1 MKKGLILAIMM
12 VVAVGLALPVYAE
25 APVIRTLPVIIIGNA
40 EAADQGDSIDWL
52 QKDDT
57 VPWNISKSVL
67 RFLSDPTEV
76 GPYINLVDLVDWRN
90 ETFGES
96 TYRFYWSSAGD
107 TSGIKL
113 KVGQSWGEATEL
125 SLAQLDALTSPA
137 LANYGAAPPDAADI
151 LREDNQQ
158 MSLLNITA
166 MTLKSGTGVND
177 EEWLGY
183 IPQVNQNLPDIPTTI
198 PAQSDV
204 ITPKT
209 GIHRYTDPNPPA
221 NDNPPLG
228 TVIFGPA
235 LINQHGLDFNP
246 SATSDTG
253 MNFNKSWTRGV
264 IPATPSFPTEGLTQ
278 EDMESE
284 PTVLTLIAAV
294 TSGTGMVHPSAP
306 ATMDVYS
313 LLGDD
318 AVGSNYVLD
327 QWGEMDTKWNQSL
340 PIPPTSTFIMG
351 GSRFS
356 TTGVGFEV
364 RNTDNPAGLVMFA
377 SWNLGTD
384 GSGSVFPLSG
394 TETDM
399 TGKIYSAEMRLR
411 SDSPS
416 ADLCP
421 GYRCEYANEAFTH
434 YGGIEVTTTDP
445 ANAPYL
451 LNDFTAVLMWEVP
464 HDCNDMGDT
473 GTLADWPLAE
483 PGTNADKRQYGL
495 IFDQFHSKYGDYG
508 VLTLE
513 QVRVEAITK
522 PTGATT
528 SIAYTG
534 LTDWIEAAIAMTYF
548 GTGSIAQ
555 TATAITIQAGTYN
568 AANNARFI
576 GAFAPL
582 SAAAGDLAGNL
593 AAMNNKVVHLMVD
606 ASSVNADTT
615 PVTRLYLT
623 PYMSV
628 PVGNWD
634 DPDFQIVRN
643 IAFFDMYGALAQFCK
658 FPPEW
663 GGRNAAVANQPNP
676 GVPTAAG
683 STLDMW
689 IYTHQGY
696 DEGNDYF
703 LPQVQV
709 MSSNGYPP
717 PTAAGAWPD
726 DEGGIVFSNVTIEQ
740 Y

>member
-25 APVIRTLPVIIIGNA
+25 APIITTLPVVIIGNA

-52 QKDDT
+52 QVGDT

-67 RFLSDPTEV
+67 RFLSDPTEA

-90 ETFGES
+90 ETYAES
-96 TYRFYWSSAGD
+96 TYRFYWSSAAD

-113 KVGQSWGEATEL
+113 TVGQSWGGVTEL
-125 SLAQLDALTSPA
+125 TLAQLDALSSPA
-137 LANYGAAPPDAADI
+137 LANYGAAPPDTADI

-158 MSLLNITA
+158 MSILNITA
-166 MTLKSGTGVND
+166 MTLRTGTGVND
-177 EEWLGY
+177 EEWVGY
-183 IPQVNQNLPDIPTTI
+183 IPQVDQDLDNDIPTTI
-198 PAQSDV
+198 PAQSNV
-204 ITPKT
+204 ITPHT
-209 GIHRYTDPNPPA
+209 NIHRYTDPSAPIN
-221 NDNPPLG
+221 NNPPLG
-228 TVIFGPA
+228 TVLFGAA
-235 LINQHGLDFNP
+235 LINTHGLDFNP

-253 MNFNKSWTRGV
+253 MNFNASWTRGYAAD
-264 IPATPSFPTEGLTQ
+264 PAQALYQ
-278 EDMESE
+278 EDMDDM

-294 TSGTGMVHPSAP
+294 TSGTGMVNPSAP

-313 LLGDD
+313 LLGAD
-318 AVGSNYVLD
+318 AIASNYVLD
-327 QWGEMDTKWNQSL
+327 QWGEMDSKWNQSL

-356 TTGVGFEV
+356 TAGVGFEI

-384 GSGSVFPLSG
+384 GTASVFPISG
-394 TETDM
+394 TEVDM
-399 TGKIYSAEMRLR
+399 AGKIYSAELRLR

-434 YGGIEVTTTDP
+434 YGGIEVTTNDA

-451 LNDFTAVLMWEVP
+451 MNDFTAVIMWEVP
-464 HDCNDMGDT
+464 HDCNDMGDA

-483 PGTNADKRQYGL
+483 VGTNADKRQYGL
-495 IFDQFHSKYGDYG
+495 IFDQFHSQYGDYG
-508 VLTLE
+508 VMTLE
-513 QVRVEAITK
+513 QVRVEAIMK
-522 PTGATT
+522 PTAPTASAT
-528 SIAYTG
+528 YTG
-534 LTDWIEAAIAMTYF
+534 LTDWIAAEIAMTYF
-548 GTGSIAQ
+548 GTGSIAK

-623 PYMSV
+623 PYMSI

-658 FPPEW
+658 FPPAW
-663 GGRNAAVANQPNP
+663 GGRNAAVSNQPNP
-676 GVPTAAG
+676 GVPMAAG

-709 MSSNGYPP
+709 MSSNLYPP

-726 DEGGIVFSNVTIEQ
+726 DAGGIVFSNVTIEQ